1 MPPLPPIPTGGGG
14 GAAAPEPEALPGAGA
29 ACRGCF
35 PSTAGAAAVPTPD
48 VIRALFMHG
57 PSPDYFLYV
66 SDRYSLLIFD
76 LGFYFMTLVISRVY
90 LCVFLSWQDLV
101 DKWDQNLAL
110 FSYTLEKW
118 VNCQRSWLSLEPVF
132 NSLEIQR

>member
-1 MPPLPPIPTGGGG
+1 MF
-14 GAAAPEPEALPGAGA
+14 A
-29 ACRGCF
+29 R
-35 PSTAGAAAVPTPD
+35 
-48 VIRALFMHG
+48 G
-57 PSPDYFLYV
+57 PSLDYFLYI
-66 SDRYSLLIFD
+66 SDGQSLLSLTCFC
-76 LGFYFMTLVISRVY
+76 FMTIVISHVQTRV
-90 LCVFLSWQDLV
+90 LLSLQHLV